1 MSGNQTITQE
11 QLKKQNALLALNAIA
26 TGVSAVEARKV
37 RKAVQN
43 LKAEVE
49 KQTFLLRDLNSTNSE
64 ILDQN
69 IKQTRIMEYNTLSK
83 QQEKAIKSNIFNLKL
98 EVDEIG
104 NLSTNIEKYLMS
116 KKLISDLDE
125 ANLDY
130 DSITEIDD
138 KEYLYT
144 TLKCLKKIPD
154 DAFFNLSVSEEEDLI
169 ELLSLKNELSQR
181 DVKDSSAP
189 LKDSKKAVETIN
201 DLMKLDHD
209 EFCHHFKIRRRYPS
223 DLGLGFGLSLLGM
236 PGSIL
241 YYFFSDASFG
251 TAGMV
256 FLAFL
261 VLSIIIVLRS
271 ATSKDLEG
279 TPEDLELQEIFM
291 KEVRQKKLDLTVEL
305 DEAIARLNALK
316 EEADAMM
323 ALTARATSMMSKY
336 PCIDFELETTEFDG
350 ILGESVEKFDV
361 VLTDSG
367 KKKVNVIKAVRAI
380 TGLGLKEAKK
390 LVEGAPCTIKEV
402 ASKNG
407 AEEAKKQLEE
417 AGATAELR

>member
-1 MSGNQTITQE
+1 
-11 QLKKQNALLALNAIA
+11 
-26 TGVSAVEARKV
+26 
-37 RKAVQN
+37 
-43 LKAEVE
+43 
-49 KQTFLLRDLNSTNSE
+49 
-64 ILDQN
+64 
-69 IKQTRIMEYNTLSK
+69 
-83 QQEKAIKSNIFNLKL
+83 
-98 EVDEIG
+98 
-104 NLSTNIEKYLMS
+104 
-116 KKLISDLDE
+116 
-125 ANLDY
+125 
-130 DSITEIDD
+130 
-138 KEYLYT
+138 
-144 TLKCLKKIPD
+144 
-154 DAFFNLSVSEEEDLI
+154 
-169 ELLSLKNELSQR
+169 LSQR

-261 VLSIIIVLRS
+261 VLSIIIVLRG